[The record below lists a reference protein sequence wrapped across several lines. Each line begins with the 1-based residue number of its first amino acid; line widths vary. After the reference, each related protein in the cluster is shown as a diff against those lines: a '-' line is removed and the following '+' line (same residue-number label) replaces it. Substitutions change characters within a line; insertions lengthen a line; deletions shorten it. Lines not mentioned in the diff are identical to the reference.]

1 MDETGDLMRLCHL
14 AVENYARLPRL
25 ELDVREHLVLV
36 GANDVGKTSILN
48 SINLLLGASV
58 QQVYQ
63 SLGVVD
69 LTDKSEP
76 LLVRAVL
83 CDFNEIERAAF
94 PDDIAIA
101 KDGSESLT
109 IQLEVRVSEDDP
121 ESVVVRRLFPETSGR
136 SVSREQL
143 EVLGWH
149 FLPAGRA
156 AAAEYIDGRRSPLRT
171 LLATAELGTDGD
183 GLRESLEDFNT
194 RLDASSVLN
203 VLRTRIADQLS
214 QSMPRTLSPDQLSL
228 RTTADPAL
236 DVLQD
241 VSLYMKGND
250 GEHSALKDQ
259 SDGVRQL
266 MTMSFFDLAQDSANI
281 VAIDEPELHL
291 HASSQRTVADLFARG
306 GTQRLLVTHSPYILQ
321 RFEPAHVAVVKA
333 DRTVRQ
339 VPAAKFN
346 AVQKELANW
355 WSPQLLEALTARHV
369 LLVEGV
375 ADRIIV
381 EAAARARGLSL
392 DRLGVTVLDIGG
404 AGNFKHVNALLG
416 EDGFALDL
424 MGLVDDAESSPWIG
438 GLKVKQ
444 KLVNVERVFVCS
456 ADLEDEYVAAMGAP
470 SAAAALITE
479 GIREKSVLQSTSAA
493 DVASIQNGPMA
504 AFLRKDKIINAVAV
518 GNHLT
523 DAHVAAMP
531 AINGL
536 LHYITTR

>member
-1 MDETGDLMRLCHL
+1 MKRGYMRLCKL

-48 SINLLLGASV
+48 MAHLLLGASV
-58 QQVYQ
+58 QHVYQ
-63 SLGVVD
+63 ALGVADVG
-69 LTDKSEP
+69 DKTAP
-76 LLVRAVL
+76 LVVRAVL
-83 CDFNEIERAAF
+83 RDFSDVERAAF

-101 KDGSESLT
+101 ADRSESLT

-149 FLPAGRA
+149 LLPAGRGA
-156 AAAEYIDGRRSPLRT
+156 AGDYFDGRRSPLRT
-171 LLATAELGTDGD
+171 LLAAAELGSDGD
-183 GLRESLEDFNT
+183 GLRESLDDFNA
-194 RLDASSVLN
+194 RLHSSSVLGG
-203 VLRTRIADQLS
+203 LRSRIAEQLS
-214 QSMPRTLSPDQLSL
+214 QSMPKTLIADKLSL
-228 RTTADPAL
+228 RTTADPAS

-241 VSLYMKGND
+241 VSLFVKDDEGK
-250 GEHSALKDQ
+250 HTAIKDQ

-266 MTMSFFDLAQDSANI
+266 MTMSFFDLAQDAANI

-306 GTQRLLVTHSPYILQ
+306 SAQRLLVTHSPYILQ

-333 DRTVRQ
+333 DRTVSQ
-339 VPAAKFN
+339 IPAVKYK
-346 AVQKELANW
+346 AVQKEMANW
-355 WSPQLLEALTARHV
+355 WSPHLLEALTSRHV

-375 ADRIIV
+375 ADKVIV
-381 EAAARARGLSL
+381 EAAARARGVNL

-404 AGNFKHVNALLG
+404 AGNFHHVNTLLG
-416 EDGFALDL
+416 ENGFGLHL
-424 MGLVDDAESSPWIG
+424 MGLVDFAERLPWIG
-438 GLKVKQ
+438 GLKVKP
-444 KLVNVERVFVCS
+444 KNVNVEKAFVCT
-456 ADLEDEYVAAMGAP
+456 ADLEDEYVLAMGAP
-470 SAAAALITE
+470 AVAAALIAE
-479 GIREKSVLQSTSAA
+479 GVAREQGILQTTAA
-493 DVASIQNGPMA
+493 ANIASIRNAPMA
-504 AFLRKDKIINAVAV
+504 EYLRKDKIVNAVAV

-523 DAHVAAMP
+523 DAQVAAMP

-536 LHYITTR
+536 LTYITTR